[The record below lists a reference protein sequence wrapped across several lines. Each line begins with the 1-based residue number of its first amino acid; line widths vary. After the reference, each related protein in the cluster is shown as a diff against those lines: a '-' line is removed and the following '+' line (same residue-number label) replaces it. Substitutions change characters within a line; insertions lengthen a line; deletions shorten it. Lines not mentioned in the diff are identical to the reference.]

1 MRIKTS
7 TRLVILIGKYALKF
21 PLSRR
26 GFLQC
31 KNERRIWK
39 DYKHTDL
46 IGTLYWE
53 CLGIVCMK
61 RYKPV
66 ERIPILQIKKVKSSI
81 PELDISRC
89 DLHNYHNW
97 RIDNGKY
104 YLIDYGVNQYISTLY
119 C

>member
-1 MRIKTS
+1 MRIKIS

-46 IGTLYWE
+46 IGILYWE
-53 CLGIVCMK
+53 CLGVVCMK
-61 RYKPV
+61 RYEQVKS
-66 ERIPILQIKKVKSSI
+66 IPISQIEIVKSTI
-81 PELDISRC
+81 PEFDIQRC
-89 DLHNYHNW
+89 DLHNRLNW
-97 RIDNGKY
+97 GIENGKY
-104 YLIDYGVNQYISTLY
+104 YLIDYGINQYISTLY